1 MHSLGQSLG
10 AGLAAVC
17 RQSCAQALPGEQQQE
32 VAPCSGSA
40 GAWSVQPRQ
49 AGKAEI
55 GLVAASEP
63 QGWDLQGGLAQ
74 PLPGNCPHLLRCQP
88 DMAEAVLLLSGVE
101 LMFFPLAGTVLGFGM
116 RTMVMK

>member
-63 QGWDLQGGLAQ
+63 QGWDLQGGTCTA
-74 PLPGNCPHLLRCQP
+74 PARELPSSAPVP
-88 DMAEAVLLLSGVE
+88 A
-101 LMFFPLAGTVLGFGM
+101 
-116 RTMVMK
+116 